1 MLHAPPPYG
10 QSLGLIET
18 RSIARGVVVC
28 DALVKKAPVR
38 LLQTEPLTP
47 GKYVILFDGDEAS
60 ADESMK
66 AALECAGDSLVDS
79 LLLTNPHPVLW
90 QALTNTLSRPT
101 LDAVG
106 VVETLTI
113 ASTLVACDAAMK
125 TGEVGLVQMHLA
137 KGIGGKGFFALTG
150 PLDMVQAAVEAATRA
165 CADGLVA
172 GVEILARPHGELD
185 GTAL

>member
-18 RSIARGVVVC
+18 RSLARGVVVC

-60 ADESMK
+60 ADESMR
-66 AALECAGDSLVDS
+66 AGLECAGDSLVDS
-79 LLLTNPHPVLW
+79 LLLANPHPLLW
-90 QALTNTLSRPT
+90 RALTNTLQRPA
-101 LDAVG
+101 LDSVG

-113 ASTLVACDAAMK
+113 ASTLLACDAAMK
-125 TGEVGLVQMHLA
+125 TGDVDLVQMHLA
-137 KGIGGKGFFALTG
+137 RGIGGKGFFALTG
-150 PLDMVQAAVEAATRA
+150 SLDMVEAAVEAATRA

-172 GVEILARPHGELD
+172 GVEILARPHDELD